1 MEKDWVMIFS
11 TDQPYQAEL
20 AKQILEEN
28 RITPVVMNKRDSS
41 YNTFGEFEVYVARK
55 DVVRGKYLLKN
66 LES

>member
-1 MEKDWVMIFS
+1 MIFS

-55 DVVRGKYLLKN
+55 DVVRGKHLLKN